1 MSDPTVYTN
10 SILPK
15 YKCHKVVKG
24 AEIISIR
31 PVADTP
37 KTILTLKQDH
47 VNVVELLVETTL
59 VEKHN
64 PAVGWFVVIYKDG
77 YISFS
82 PGDAFIDGYAPV

>member
-1 MSDPTVYTN
+1 MSDPTVYTD
-10 SILPK
+10 SILPE

-31 PVADTP
+31 PSTDESKV
-37 KTILTLKQDH
+37 ILTLKQDH
-47 VNVVELLVETTL
+47 ANIVDMLVEKTL
-59 VEKHN
+59 VEKHE

-82 PGDAFIDGYAPV
+82 PADAFIDGYAPV